1 MSDSPWTDERVATLT
16 EMYVGGSSAS
26 VIGNLIGLSRNS
38 VIGKAHRLG
47 LVSPHNE
54 RRASRPPAEAR
65 RPYKPRERKVLTVES
80 NGNGAFRVRE
90 SRAVVDQYKLRA
102 IEITPRNV
110 SLIDLEKGDCRY
122 PYGDG
127 ALVFCGH
134 PVKEGSSYCT
144 PHHHLCWVKP
154 ENRPNVARKHLDA
167 YFVRGAA

>member
-65 RPYKPRERKVLTVES
+65 RPYKPRERKVLTIEN
-80 NGNGAFRVRE
+80 NGRIRE
-90 SRAVVDQYKLRA
+90 SKAMVEQYKLSGVQIKCVVPLA
-102 IEITPRNV
+102 
-110 SLIDLEKGDCRY
+110 DLADDRCHYIAGRDHLY
-122 PYGDG
+122 
-127 ALVFCGH
+127 CGG
-134 PVKEGSSYCT
+134 PKMPGSPLSYCT
-144 PHHHLCWVKP
+144 HHYHMMWVKP